1 MKNKNKQDNKVA
13 FINIETILTRES
25 NPRKYF
31 DEIALKELAES
42 IMQIGIIQPI
52 TLTRAINT
60 KNMYAIVAGE
70 RRYRAAKLAGLKEI
84 PSYIIQCEE
93 KDIVNISLTENIQ
106 RENMTEVE
114 TAETIKI
121 FYEVNNLSF
130 KEIADK
136 LGKSIKYVKDRY
148 QINSLIDDFKGLLN
162 SDIINIGKAVL
173 LATYEA
179 EVQQEVYTKY
189 FAEDNIY
196 NNWLGYS
203 LAKLKDLLDRLYNS
217 VLSKAEFNKSDCQTC
232 NFNSSLGHLFEDED
246 AQCLNKK
253 CFQSKLQ
260 EYKINKAT
268 ELFDSNPEYIISQ
281 GYNVSKWLK
290 ESLEEKGYEILD
302 IKATLYPDRPDQPE
316 KPDLTDLSEEEIEEE
331 NENYNSELEEYETEL
346 EEYNQSIKEIEIN
359 LENGTYKNCYRIS
372 GDSIQIAYIKI
383 ELSQISEKLSDTETK
398 NDAAVIIENDRINN
412 QLEELKKKFERED
425 SLKIEKAIVD
435 IKEQTITSSF
445 KTDAEF
451 LKIEQDMFYYYVY
464 ESLSYDRK
472 QKLFKNISKSTS
484 KEVFEYISN
493 ISKEDK
499 VSLMREFITINV
511 RRSAHSTDTIDAQLL
526 IEYSTIHQEIKTE
539 EILNKYQTICT
550 KRQEKITEKINEVE
564 KSVLEIVQDE
574 EN

>member
-1 MKNKNKQDNKVA
+1 MKTKNKQDNKIA

-31 DEIALKELAES
+31 DESALKELAES
-42 IMQIGIIQPI
+42 IKQIGIIQPI
-52 TLTRAINT
+52 TLTKAINT

-70 RRYRAAKLAGLKEI
+70 RRYRAAKLAGLTEI

-106 RENMTEVE
+106 REDMTEVE

-121 FYEVNNLSF
+121 FHEVNNFSF

-148 QINSLIDDFKGLLN
+148 QINSLIDDFKGLLD
-162 SDIINIGKAVL
+162 SGTISIGKAVL
-173 LATYEA
+173 LASYEA

-189 FAEDNIY
+189 FTGDDTY
-196 NNWLGYS
+196 NNWMGYS
-203 LAKLKDLLDRLYNS
+203 LGKLKDLLDRLYNS
-217 VLSKAEFNKSDCQTC
+217 LLSKAEFDKTECQTC
-232 NFNSSLGHLFEDED
+232 SFNSSVGHLFEDED

-253 CFQSKLQ
+253 CFQSKLI
-260 EYKINKAT
+260 EFKVNKAVA
-268 ELFDSNPEYIISQ
+268 LFDINPEYIIAE
-281 GYNVSKWLK
+281 GRNVSKCFK
-290 ESLEEKGYEILD
+290 DNLEEKGYEILD

-316 KPDLTDLSEEEIEEE
+316 EPDLTDLSEEEIEDEK
-331 NENYNSELEEYETEL
+331 ENYNSELEEYETDL

-359 LENGTYKNCYRIS
+359 IENGTYKNCFKID
-372 GDSIQIAYIKI
+372 GDSVQLAYIKI
-383 ELSQISEKLSDTETK
+383 GLSQIAEKLSDTETT

-472 QKLFKNISKSTS
+472 QKLFKNIPKSTS

-499 VSLMREFITINV
+499 VSLMREFITVNI

-526 IEYSTIHQEIKTE
+526 IEYSTIHQENKTA

-564 KSVLEIVQDE
+564 ASALLTAHEQ